1 MAFWAVM
8 SLAMAS
14 KELWCVSLW
23 LHGSFEGGT
32 VVSPELA
39 SKELWR
45 VSLRVQSFFEGGG
58 WLFRNLGAAASGVM
72 SPLSTRR
79 LHFLLCL
86 FASSFDI
93 FCSFGGV
100 AVPGLWGLPFL
111 MYPLPFSMSFDIA
124 GLAST
129 SSSSLFSCRPCG
141 AWCQKVR
148 HHWGVLEAAIQ
159 RQLSQREKQ
168 PLGNQKGISPKGGAT
183 YSLQGEHHRGIG
195 RCHLIALGDTI

>member
-58 WLFRNLGAAASGVM
+58 
-72 SPLSTRR
+72 
-79 LHFLLCL
+79 
-86 FASSFDI
+86 
-93 FCSFGGV
+93 
-100 AVPGLWGLPFL
+100 
-111 MYPLPFSMSFDIA
+111 
-124 GLAST
+124 
-129 SSSSLFSCRPCG
+129 
-141 AWCQKVR
+141 
-148 HHWGVLEAAIQ
+148 
-159 RQLSQREKQ
+159 
-168 PLGNQKGISPKGGAT
+168 
-183 YSLQGEHHRGIG
+183 
-195 RCHLIALGDTI
+195 